1 MGNVDKIKRVIDT
14 LSGLTPRVDQVATLS
29 QPIAVCVNELVDVWK
44 DLKERESAAQ
54 PDEH

>member
-1 MGNVDKIKRVIDT
+1 MEIADKLKRVIDT
-14 LSGLTPRVDQVATLS
+14 LSSLTPRVDQVATLS

-44 DLKERESAAQ
+44 ELRERESTAQ

>member
-1 MGNVDKIKRVIDT
+1 MENVDKLKRVIDT
-14 LSGLTPRVDQVATLS
+14 LSSLTPRVDQVATLS

-44 DLKERESAAQ
+44 ELRERESTAQ